1 MGFHSSNPSF
11 PPPFTPAVHL
21 IENDSCVISD
31 IVKIYFDVKM
41 TIGADCSCLFEGNG
55 SSGSNSNGEQGVGG
69 MSSAK
74 LERQSLDV
82 ILHRYLQEGN
92 LSRYLYLA
100 FYLDPRFRSDKRLEE
115 NEELISAV
123 YDTLFHYATAL
134 GCVVAGEEEDRER
147 LVDALEEFR
156 NGEKLYGTA
165 LLKSPKSPV
174 KYWKHLQRF
183 PASAKLAYCASR
195 LLSISTRAMLIGG
208 GGSGSSPPVADVSTA
223 SLQRRLLALDASNA
237 SSSDFEPK
245 VGEKLLPVK
254 SYLKLQLSTASAEAA
269 AAAAAS
275 HFDDEEGGRTGSSG
289 LVSSQPN
296 LLSAT
301 DLSST
306 AAPTTTSSSPS
317 SSSTPS
323 SPDSISNIIANVI
336 TSLDHYSRSSA
347 QPFTGADLARLTQTT
362 SYASAAA
369 AASSSSSPSAT

>member
-1 MGFHSSNPSF
+1 M
-11 PPPFTPAVHL
+11 HL

-55 SSGSNSNGEQGVGG
+55 SSSNGEQGVGGG

-208 GGSGSSPPVADVSTA
+208 GGSGSGSSPPVADVSTA
-223 SLQRRLLALDASNA
+223 SLQRRLLALDSNT
-237 SSSDFEPK
+237 SSADFEPK
-245 VGEKLLPVK
+245 VGEKLLPIK

-269 AAAAAS
+269 AAAAN
-275 HFDDEEGGRTGSSG
+275 HFDDEEGGTGSSG

-306 AAPTTTSSSPS
+306 AAPTSTTTTTSSSPS

-362 SYASAAA
+362 SYTASAA
-369 AASSSSSPSAT
+369 AASSSSSSAT